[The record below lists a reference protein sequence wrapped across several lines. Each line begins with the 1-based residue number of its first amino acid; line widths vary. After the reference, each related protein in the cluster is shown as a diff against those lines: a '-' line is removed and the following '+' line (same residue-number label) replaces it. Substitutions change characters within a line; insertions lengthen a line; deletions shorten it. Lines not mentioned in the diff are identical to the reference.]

1 MLTTEQT
8 YVNLSGRVV
17 RPYIVLI
24 SLDMSGLTAFL
35 VFNRFSCRNAVGTG
49 KCDVAA
55 SIYLA
60 FGGAVFPFEES
71 ISVFSRIITFGSF
84 RLCSDNPKFLV
95 NTEKMGTSC
104 SVEFVRHF
112 RTIFLTDPLFF
123 KLIRG

>member
-1 MLTTEQT
+1 M
-8 YVNLSGRVV
+8 
-17 RPYIVLI
+17 
-24 SLDMSGLTAFL
+24 
-35 VFNRFSCRNAVGTG
+35 GTG

-60 FGGAVFPFEES
+60 CCGAVFPFEES

-84 RLCSDNPKFLV
+84 RLCSDNPTFLV
-95 NTEKMGTSC
+95 NTEKMGTSR

-123 KLIRG
+123 KLIRGQFELQPLPAEDQLTFAHSSS